1 MNMRAIIVSLIALGA
16 GGCATQRQAARP
28 LTPPVVG
35 APLVREA
42 APTRVVE
49 TRYEMR
55 GYRDAETPSV
65 RHEAHAGYRSTRLPA
80 RSGDSGNVAVALET
94 MPREKFASASF
105 APLPSSA
112 ELAAELAAQKQI
124 TGELRTIRAAMA
136 TIEKHAQV
144 QYGTLVGQTAETIK
158 LRQQLEQERARV
170 KELQSK
176 LRDDAPTSAAVAVSQ
191 PSEAPNARW

>member
-1 MNMRAIIVSLIALGA
+1 MRAITVLLIALGV
-16 GGCATQRQAARP
+16 GGCATQHQAARVP
-28 LTPPVVG
+28 TPPAVG

-42 APTRVVE
+42 APTRIVE

-55 GYRDAETPSV
+55 GYRDAETPAV
-65 RHEAHAGYRSTRLPA
+65 RHEAHAVYRSTRLPA
-80 RSGDSGNVAVALET
+80 RSGDSSNVAVALET
-94 MPREKFASASF
+94 MPREKFPPASF

-112 ELAAELAAQKQI
+112 ELAAELAAQRQI
-124 TGELRTIRAAMA
+124 TGDLRTIKAAMT
-136 TIEKHAQV
+136 TIEKQAQD

-158 LRQQLEQERARV
+158 LRQQLEQERMRV

-191 PSEAPNARW
+191 PGETPNARW